1 MRCGPPENE
10 PMSKRNQPAFKATQV
25 FGWES
30 EPSDERPTDF
40 GGSTGFSAL
49 SGYYAAPEAHAAR
62 RRQQQRHRSG
72 LAKLAVASLA
82 IMGVATLALVQMAHL
97 LKV

>member
-1 MRCGPPENE
+1 MNT
-10 PMSKRNQPAFKATQV
+10 RNHTAFKATQV

-30 EPSDERPTDF
+30 EPADERPTDF

-49 SGYYAAPEAHAAR
+49 SGYHVAPEAQLSR

-72 LAKLAVASLA
+72 LAKLAVVSLA
-82 IMGVATLALVQMAHL
+82 IMGVATAALVQMAHL